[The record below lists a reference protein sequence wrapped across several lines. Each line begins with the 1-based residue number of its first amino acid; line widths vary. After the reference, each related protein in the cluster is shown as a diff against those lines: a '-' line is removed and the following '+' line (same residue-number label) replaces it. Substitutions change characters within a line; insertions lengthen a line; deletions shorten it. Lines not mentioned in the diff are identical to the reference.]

1 MSSAECIHG
10 FEPGLCDVCFPK
22 TPPERPRVSRQAT
35 PAPRRSSP
43 TAAVKPS
50 ISVARQRVYHVT
62 HIANLQSIIDG
73 GLRADAEPAVDV
85 SSELTRELRRTA
97 EVGAGERVADFVPFY
112 LAPDATRWVE
122 LREGAADP
130 AWSHAARTATPTD
143 FVFLVSTLAALG
155 DNAVLSDGDAAG
167 TLTRF
172 VDGDQLSRMLVRL
185 YDSDGR
191 ADAEALARG
200 SVPWERIQL
209 IGVANERVRDRVRAL
224 TSTRVAVYP
233 PWFTG

>member
-10 FEPGLCDVCFPK
+10 FEPGFCDVCFPK
-22 TPPERPRVSRQAT
+22 TPPERPRINRQTSAT
-35 PAPRRSSP
+35 KRSSP
-43 TAAVKPS
+43 TTAVKPS
-50 ISVARQRVYHVT
+50 ISTAQQRVYHVT
-62 HIANLQSIIDG
+62 HISNLRSIIDS
-73 GLRADAEPAVDV
+73 GLTADAEPAVDV

-97 EVGAGERVADFVPFY
+97 EVGVGKPVADLVPFY
-112 LAPDATRWVE
+112 LAPDATRWVQ
-122 LREGAADP
+122 LREGATDP

-155 DNAVLSDGDAAG
+155 DEAVLSDGDAAG

-172 VDGDQLSRMLVRL
+172 AVGDQLSRMLVRL

-191 ADAEALARG
+191 ADAEALAKG
-200 SVPWERIQL
+200 PVPWERIQL